1 MNFKKRYEDVLRKY
15 VEQLEFGSKILTT
28 KYETGYYEI
37 LFIKIGIK
45 ESLVAKY
52 TSPVSIIGRPM
63 MIDYYYLNSWNRS
76 TLYNYFFIILNKFGL
91 ESKILEEVKR
101 RWL

>member
-1 MNFKKRYEDVLRKY
+1 MNLKKRYEDVLRKY
-15 VEQLEFGSKILTT
+15 VERLEFDSKILTT
-28 KYETGYYEI
+28 KYETGYYEV

-45 ESLVAKY
+45 ESLVAQY

-63 MIDYYYLNSWNRS
+63 MIDYCFDSRWSRDSLC
-76 TLYNYFFIILNKFGL
+76 NYFFIILNKFGL
-91 ESKILEEVKR
+91 EAKVREEVKQ